1 MRITCVWCVCMR
13 EQRRQIKKV
22 RAHRL
27 PRVRCTDPM
36 GLVEVRKLA
45 RTPKDYQKKKKKKL
59 EHTDILDAELDK
71 FIPAKSHISQ
81 KQIDEAFA

>member
-1 MRITCVWCVCMR
+1 MYTFNVLCVLHVCVCVCMR

-36 GLVEVRKLA
+36 GLVEVRANWPGHPRLS
-45 RTPKDYQKKKKKKL
+45 KKKKVRA
-59 EHTDILDAELDK
+59 HRYSGRRIR
-71 FIPAKSHISQ
+71 
-81 KQIDEAFA
+81 